1 MMKQIL
7 KILSLFLPI
16 PILVA
21 ACASA
26 PLPVPKKECVIL
38 LHGLARTPRSM
49 KKLETYLAAK
59 GYHVINAGYPST
71 HEKIQ
76 SLAEK
81 YVPEAINACQRFQPE
96 KIHFVTHSLG
106 GILVRQYLQNHSLP
120 ETSRIVMLGPP
131 SRGSELADY
140 LKGLWFYKWRN
151 GPAGQELGTDPRSVP
166 NSLNPVTGEIG
177 IIAGNRSFNPLFS
190 QLIPGPDDGK
200 VSVARAGLK
209 EMKDFIVIPATHT
222 FVMNHPQAMF
232 QVLSF
237 LEKGR
242 FAHQRDQPS
251 CLGR

>member
-1 MMKQIL
+1 MMRQNLKLFCLVFPIIL
-7 KILSLFLPI
+7 
-16 PILVA
+16 A

-26 PLPVPKKECVIL
+26 APAVPKKECVIL

-59 GYHVINAGYPST
+59 GYPVINAGYPST
-71 HEKIQ
+71 REPIQ
-76 SLAEK
+76 TLAEK
-81 YVPEAINACQRFQPE
+81 YIPNAINACQRFQPE

-106 GILVRQYLQNHSLP
+106 GILVRQYLQSHRLP
-120 ETSRIVMLGPP
+120 EGFRIVMLSPP
-131 SRGSELADY
+131 SSGSELCDY
-140 LKGLWFYKWRN
+140 LKGLRFYKWRN
-151 GPAGQELGTDPRSVP
+151 GPAGQELGTDPHSIP
-166 NSLNPVTGEIG
+166 NMLKPVTGEIG
-177 IIAGNRSFNPLFS
+177 IITGNRSFNPLFS

-222 FVMNHPQAMF
+222 FIMNHPQAMS

-242 FAHQRDQPS
+242 FAHETD
-251 CLGR
+251 